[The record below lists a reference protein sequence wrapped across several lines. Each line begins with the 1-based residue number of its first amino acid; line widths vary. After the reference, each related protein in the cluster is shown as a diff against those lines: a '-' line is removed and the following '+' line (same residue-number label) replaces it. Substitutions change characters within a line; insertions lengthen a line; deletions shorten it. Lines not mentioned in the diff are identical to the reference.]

1 MKISSYLMIDELGLR
16 GVYSA
21 ELFSPPVRRQ
31 AEACPTIAGLKPGL
45 YKGRRR

>member
-1 MKISSYLMIDELGLR
+1 MIDETRLA

-31 AEACPTIAGLKPGL
+31 AEACPTKAGLKRGP